1 MDHCM
6 SHCKDDYIALEGIVL
21 EEPVCLEG
29 RLDKGF
35 VVVQAPCRYMALL
48 VAVEQCDSCCF
59 AQAAVCTVEAAAVD
73 SYCYKRVAQYYS
85 PAVR

>member
-6 SHCKDDYIALEGIVL
+6 SHCKDDYIALEG
-21 EEPVCLEG
+21 PVCLEG